1 MFGNVNNTD
10 EKKQKKK
17 TLTENKN
24 IKDACVTDRHTWPDK
39 GSLHTEARK
48 QNIKKPMSSIVPSVS
63 NYCFY
68 ELCLEPSEVQGT
80 ESLKLPV
87 KQQENVFEGFFKNKY
102 ALAVKIFSNIHFLE
116 INREIYSY
124 RRRYDKFL
132 AL

>member
-1 MFGNVNNTD
+1 M
-10 EKKQKKK
+10 KKKKKKK

-80 ESLKLPV
+80 IS
-87 KQQENVFEGFFKNKY
+87 
-102 ALAVKIFSNIHFLE
+102 
-116 INREIYSY
+116 
-124 RRRYDKFL
+124 
-132 AL
+132 